1 MLSIK
6 KLLIFTSFL
15 IFNILIKLFISI
27 YKNINKMKVIEI
39 NTLQEYINLLN
50 DNNNIILNVSATW
63 CKPCMAI
70 KNEIDIYMKNVNIPN
85 YIFGKIDF
93 DIINEDEEFNDF
105 MKIQKIPYFCIIK
118 NKYIENEIISSKI
131 KEITDFIDNNIDN
144 FELNNNF

>member
-1 MLSIK
+1 
-6 KLLIFTSFL
+6 
-15 IFNILIKLFISI
+15 
-27 YKNINKMKVIEI
+27 MKVIEI
-39 NTLQEYINLLN
+39 NTLQEYINLIN

-63 CKPCMAI
+63 CKPCMTI

-85 YIFGKIDF
+85 YIFGKINF
-93 DIINEDEEFNDF
+93 DIINEDEEFNHF

-144 FELNNNF
+144 FELNNDF